1 MAERFLKISASPGVV
16 GRARQW
22 ARDAVKSFRWPTRWR
37 PDEGAVALVVSE
49 LVTNALRHAGG
60 TVGLTL
66 VSGARQLRIIVSD
79 GSRQWPVLRTPHPTE
94 AGGRGL
100 HIVARL
106 TRAWGVE
113 ESPEGKRVWA
123 DVIPQSTRPHSTAPA
138 TTPADATSGATL
150 NQGCLSCST
159 TPNAS
164 GLKAAIRH
172 GKWSARLLGFTR
184 ATLHASPRPLLR
196 AGKRV
201 LRKMELPKVIPAG
214 SRAACR

>member
-22 ARDAVKSFRWPTRWR
+22 ARDAVRAFRWPTRWR

-79 GSRQWPVLRTPHPTE
+79 GSSQWPVMRTPHPTE

-113 ESPEGKRVWA
+113 DSPEGKHVWA
-123 DVIPQSTRPHSTAPA
+123 DVIPQSTHPQSTAPT
-138 TTPADATSGATL
+138 TTPVSAAMVTPA
-150 NQGCLSCST
+150 NEGCLSCST
-159 TPNAS
+159 APNAVAAT
-164 GLKAAIRH
+164 AAIRH
-172 GKWSARLLGFTR
+172 GKWSTRLLGFTR
-184 ATLHASPRPLLR
+184 ATLRVRPRPLLR
-196 AGKRV
+196 AGRRA
-201 LRKMELPKVIPAG
+201 LRRMELPRVIPVG